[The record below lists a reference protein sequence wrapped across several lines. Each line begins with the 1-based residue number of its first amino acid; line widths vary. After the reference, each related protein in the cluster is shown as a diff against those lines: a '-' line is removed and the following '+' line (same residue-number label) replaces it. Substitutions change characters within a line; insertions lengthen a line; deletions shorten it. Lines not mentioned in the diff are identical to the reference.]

1 VLTNN
6 FYFHENKKLFINNK
20 QLTKLVAIINKKKIA
35 KILVRI
41 NE

>member
-1 VLTNN
+1 MLTDN

-20 QLTKLVAIINKKKIA
+20 KLTKLVAIINKKIA